1 MVMRIHSD
9 YQPYRKK
16 PYVARWYE
24 GTRQRNR
31 FFSTETARDEFID
44 QFKKQ
49 AQRADPTLPSIE
61 PHKLIR
67 WQQAMAIAP
76 DADPVEVFKFWAAE
90 QKKLRKLGERS
101 LRDAAAAYIQSM
113 ERVGRNRSYIGHVR
127 RALIDLEAEFGNRLV
142 REFTSEEIREYLF
155 GLPYSPI
162 TIKNKRT
169 YFQGAFS
176 WWDKQGWLI
185 DNPMK
190 RVESPQIQD
199 KEPEILTIPE
209 VRTLFRANEKVDPEI
224 CGILALGAF
233 AGMRSSAISRIDYNE
248 IDFKQRG
255 ILTPA
260 EKTKKNRRQWIEDL
274 PDNLWEWL
282 RRTPPQA
289 FEMTQR
295 QMLHRRSQAFKRAGL
310 LVEADD
316 ISRENAKRDR
326 KGLPS
331 LDIKPKCPPKNALRH
346 SFVTYHVALHR
357 NPGKTALIVSHRDQD
372 CLYQHYLGIA
382 NQKDAE
388 KYFDIQPLPGR

>member
-1 MVMRIHSD
+1 MRIRKD
-9 YQPYRKK
+9 YQEYRKK

-24 GTRQRNR
+24 GRRQRNK
-31 FFSTETARDEFID
+31 FFATESAREEFIE
-44 QFKKQ
+44 QFGKT
-49 AQRADPTLPSIE
+49 AQQADPALPTID
-61 PHKLIR
+61 PHRLIR
-67 WQQAMAIAP
+67 WQQAIAFAP
-76 DADPVEVFKFWAAE
+76 DADPVEVFKFWVSE
-90 QKKLRKLGERS
+90 QKKLRKLGERY
-101 LRDAAAAYIQSM
+101 LGDATSAYINSM
-113 ERVGRNRSYIGHVR
+113 ERIGRNKSYIGHVR
-127 RALIDLEAEFGNRLV
+127 RTLTDLEAEFGNRLV
-142 REFTSEEIREYLF
+142 REFTADEIRDYLF

-162 TIKNKRT
+162 TIRNKRT

-176 WWDKQGWLI
+176 WWDKQGWLS
-185 DNPMK
+185 DNPMT
-190 RVESPQIQD
+190 RVESPKVQD
-199 KEPEILTIPE
+199 KEPEILSVPE
-209 VRTLFRANEKVDPEI
+209 IRSLFSANEKVDPEI
-224 CGILALGAF
+224 CGLLALGAF
-233 AGMRSSAISRIDYNE
+233 AGMRSSAISRIDYAE

-282 RRTPPQA
+282 KKTPPQA

-295 QMLHRRSQAFKRAGL
+295 QMLHRRAQAFKRAGL

-326 KGLPS
+326 KGLPAS
-331 LDIKPKCPPKNALRH
+331 NLKPKCPPKNALRH

-382 NQKDAE
+382 NKQDAE
-388 KYFDIQPLPGR
+388 RYFRICPRM